1 MPKRLVICADGTWN
15 EPEQTDRGMPAD
27 SNVVK
32 LARAVLPQDPNG
44 IPQII
49 LYHKGVGERAGLW
62 DHLTGG
68 AFGVGISANIE
79 DIYLFLVNNY
89 QPGDELFL
97 FGFSRRAYTVRS
109 LSGLIRNAGILKR
122 EFMGKYRD
130 AYELYRDRDNSTKP
144 GSDPAI

>member
-1 MPKRLVICADGTWN
+1 LVICGERTWN
-15 EPEQTDRGMPAD
+15 QPEQTDRGMPAD

-97 FGFSRRAYTVRS
+97 FGFSRGAYTVRS
-109 LSGLIRNAGILKR
+109 LAGLIRKCGILRR
-122 EFMGKYRD
+122 ENLRR
-130 AYELYRDRDNSTKP
+130 YEDDYNLYRERTDES
-144 GSDPAI
+144 